1 VAIVKANYVK
11 RGMGEKTK
19 AKATIRYIEHRKGK
33 EGAKITRTLFGR
45 DGVIGR
51 HEAYRMIDEAEKGSI
66 FFRFVL
72 SPDPKQEDTKRDLFL
87 RDVTEKTMMSLEE
100 RVHTSIAWVAAVH
113 ADHAPHRHVHIL
125 AVVQGRLEA
134 PDLQT
139 LRQAAT
145 AACLEQRRELD
156 LAREQ
161 QEREREE
168 AEWERSY

>member
-1 VAIVKANYVK
+1 MAIVKANYVK

-19 AKATIRYIEHRKGK
+19 AKATIRYIEHRPGK

-87 RDVTEKTMMSLEE
+87 RDVTEKTMLSLEE
-100 RVHTSIAWVAAVH
+100 RVHKSISWVAAVH
-113 ADHAPHRHVHIL
+113 ADHAPHRHVHIV
-125 AVVQGRLEA
+125 AIVQGRLQA
-134 PDLQT
+134 QDFQA
-139 LRQAAT
+139 LRQTAT
-145 AACLEQRRELD
+145 EACLEQRKERD
-156 LAREQ
+156 LTQEQ
-161 QEREREE
+161 QAREREE
-168 AEWERSY
+168 AQWERGY